1 MKSKLLQI
9 TKLLHLLYEWLCCSL
24 CFAFFEVV
32 LLKQDVHYF
41 LLPITG
47 AMFVYSYILREK
59 AGHYV
64 WLFAGHVVL
73 RLPMFL
79 LPVSMETQWF
89 YFLIPCYLLGASV
102 KSTWQNKRKQMDEL
116 PWPSFLLCLIVYLV
130 SDYLSVIGLHIYA
143 YVTALCLL
151 FLYLALVYTDGMENY
166 LDATSHVSGIPIRQI
181 LSVNTIMVGAIIL
194 CLTLGLVLG
203 EVFDFRRV
211 IALIGQA
218 ILAVV
223 RVIAMVIGLFYHYIS
238 FWFRSGEAEASEHQE
253 FDDGG
258 VPAGIRS
265 IGQTLEPVLY
275 VGLICLGVFIA
286 YKLLVR
292 FVRFLMSRRNLSTDQ
307 VELVVVKKKK
317 EEQRTRAEEKQ
328 RFLSRRQRARRC
340 YKDCI
345 ERYRY
350 DITLDQSKTG
360 REIEKELS
368 EQSLADVTELTR
380 CYENIRYGET
390 EVDRAMLQKM
400 RRLSSR

>member
-79 LPVSMETQWF
+79 LPLSMETQWF

-130 SDYLSVIGLHIYA
+130 SDYLSVRGLHIYA

-275 VGLICLGVFIA
+275 VGLICFGVFIA

-307 VELVVVKKKK
+307 VELVVVKRKK

-350 DITLDQSKTG
+350 DIALDQSKTG

-380 CYENIRYGET
+380 CYEDIRYGET
-390 EVDRAMLQKM
+390 EVDRTMLQKM

>member
-130 SDYLSVIGLHIYA
+130 SDYLSVRGLHIYA

-166 LDATSHVSGIPIRQI
+166 LDATNHVSGIPIRQI

-218 ILAVV
+218 ILTVV

-258 VPAGIRS
+258 VPAEIRS

-307 VELVVVKKKK
+307 VELVVVKRKK

-350 DITLDQSKTG
+350 DIALDQSKTG

-380 CYENIRYGET
+380 CYEDIRYGET

>member
-1 MKSKLLQI
+1 MRSKLSRI
-9 TKLLHLLYEWLCCSL
+9 TKLLQLLYEWLCCSL
-24 CFAFFEVV
+24 TFAFFEVV

-41 LLPITG
+41 LIPITG

-64 WLFAGHVVL
+64 WLFAGHAVL

-79 LPVSMETQWF
+79 LPVSVETQWF

-102 KSTWQNKRKQMDEL
+102 KSTRNNKRKQADEL

-130 SDYLSVIGLHIYA
+130 SDYLSVRGLHVYA

-151 FLYLALVYTDGMENY
+151 FLYLALVYMDGMENY
-166 LDATSHVSGIPIRQI
+166 LDAASHVSGIPVRQI

-203 EVFDFRRV
+203 EVFDFCRV
-211 IALIGQA
+211 IELIGQA
-218 ILAVV
+218 VLAII
-223 RVIAMVIGLFYHYIS
+223 RVIAMLVGLFYHYVS
-238 FWFRSGEAEASEHQE
+238 FWFRSGEVETGEHQE
-253 FDDGG
+253 FDDGD
-258 VPAGIRS
+258 VPVGIRS
-265 IGQTLEPVLY
+265 VGQTLEPVLY
-275 VGLICLGVFIA
+275 VGLICLGLFIA
-286 YKLLVR
+286 YKVLVR
-292 FVRFLMSRRNLSTDQ
+292 FVRFLMSRRNISTDQ

-317 EEQRTRAEEKQ
+317 EEQRTRADEKQ

-350 DITLDQSKTG
+350 DIALEQSKTG
-360 REIEKELS
+360 REIETELQ

-380 CYENIRYGET
+380 CYEDIRYGDA